1 MNEER
6 IGHKSVLLDEVIK
19 LINPKSN
26 EIYFDTTF
34 GDGGYAKK
42 ILDACDCKVIAI
54 DRDPNVKERAKEYE
68 KKYGERFIFFNARFS
83 QINEVMEKAKEE
95 KINGFVFDIGVSSMQ
110 LDNANRG
117 FSFMKDLSLIHI

>member
-19 LINPKSN
+19 LIKPKSN

-42 ILDACDCKVIAI
+42 NSRYL
-54 DRDPNVKERAKEYE
+54 
-68 KKYGERFIFFNARFS
+68 
-83 QINEVMEKAKEE
+83 
-95 KINGFVFDIGVSSMQ
+95 
-110 LDNANRG
+110 
-117 FSFMKDLSLIHI
+117 

>member
-68 KKYGERFIFFNARFS
+68 KNMVKDLF
-83 QINEVMEKAKEE
+83 
-95 KINGFVFDIGVSSMQ
+95 SSM
-110 LDNANRG
+110 LDLVR
-117 FSFMKDLSLIHI
+117 SMKLWKKQKKKKLTVSYLI

>member
-42 ILDACDCKVIAI
+42 ILDACA
-54 DRDPNVKERAKEYE
+54 
-68 KKYGERFIFFNARFS
+68 
-83 QINEVMEKAKEE
+83 
-95 KINGFVFDIGVSSMQ
+95 VSYTHLTLPTS
-110 LDNANRG
+110 
-117 FSFMKDLSLIHI
+117 DLV